1 MKSSIIGKLFIL
13 LTVFLIS
20 LMAVSAADLSVNF
33 VGVKTGNNPES
44 TKIYSNS
51 NPVFCKFQLASTN
64 ANVKA
69 NLDKLEAQV
78 TWNYNGE
85 NQEPI
90 NIVLPNGYQLSNY
103 LKTNFNGDLN
113 VADSLTCKVDATW
126 TDPVDSEK
134 QFQASGT
141 SSITVLNT
149 NPTLNFGGN
158 DILTIN
164 EDSDTNSW
172 SQAPVNF
179 AGDVD
184 QGIEGLTFTVS
195 SDSNKV
201 SCSVEATGE
210 SLTFK
215 PAANYFNT
223 NSNEAFCEVT
233 VKDSNGGSA
242 SDKLFF
248 KVNKGND
255 DSATLNSIAS
265 QTAYVGETFTL
276 DMVQYV
282 SNPDGYSVDYVLTP
296 TGTTT
301 ALPVGLPTT
310 DTNDKFT
317 FTPTVANKGTYTVKV
332 TGTYN
337 GVGSPIE
344 KTFTL
349 TVKEHSCLV
358 IKDIDAKKGQDGT
371 DSESGVDQNGGTIDE
386 VEPGDKLKID
396 IELEN
401 VCKEETDNDHDI
413 NDIELTVTL
422 QEMADE
428 GDRDEDLTYDDL
440 KSDDSDSQTVTF
452 SVPIDADEG
461 SYEMTIEGK
470 GYDDKSN
477 DLYEI
482 DPVKITVKVEKP
494 NDKLK
499 FKTFTLNPSTISCT
513 KKTQLSVKLLNT
525 GSSDE
530 EVQLVLSSSELN
542 IEEIELF
549 TLEEG
554 DADDD
559 DTMYTK
565 TYTFDVPS
573 NAATGSYVITGKAY
587 YNSGDDEETETASAI
602 LTVAGCGTTSTSAS
616 GSSQQTYDSGSD
628 ETSEEV
634 EVVSTPAPVTTTT
647 TTQTV
652 TAEPPATTAT
662 TIGGEESFFE
672 SSLYIGLLVAGI
684 IVVLLVIVVLIVAV
698 SRR

>member
-20 LMAVSAADLSVNF
+20 ILAVSAADLSVNF

-215 PAANYFNT
+215 HAANYFNT

-248 KVNKGND
+248 KVNKGN
-255 DSATLNSIAS
+255 
-265 QTAYVGETFTL
+265 
-276 DMVQYV
+276 
-282 SNPDGYSVDYVLTP
+282 
-296 TGTTT
+296 
-301 ALPVGLPTT
+301 
-310 DTNDKFT
+310 
-317 FTPTVANKGTYTVKV
+317 YTVKV